1 MKIQDNTQNQLPLA
15 EAKRAVV
22 YARVSKYDR
31 KLDSRNLHSQLE
43 MGCNYAQDKGYSVIE
58 QLAEDD
64 RGASGVEINLPQL
77 NRVRELAERKAFD
90 ILIVREIDRLSRNLA
105 KQLIVEEELKRAG
118 VKIEYVL
125 ADYENTPE
133 GRLSKHIRATIA
145 EYEREKIME
154 RMSRGRENKVK
165 AGNVIVGDMVP
176 YGYKVVGDGKL
187 EIFEP
192 EARIIRLIFD
202 WYTFDGLSLRGVKK
216 ELDKME
222 VPVPSKAPA
231 HKLNR
236 KLSGKWA
243 TTTIHG
249 MLKSKTYIGTWH
261 YGKQSKK
268 NIIPVDVPAIVSK
281 EVWQVAQTRLQ
292 ENKKLAKRNRRRSY
306 LLSNHSTCGL
316 CGFSITGITKKS
328 GKHQYGYYAC
338 NVRHSTDKYLIDCD
352 MPYVRAD
359 QVDPLVWNWLKG
371 LMEDEEKLRRGLTA
385 YQNEK
390 NGRNKPITDRIEV
403 LDDLLAKYGGQ
414 LEKLLD
420 LYLSGEIPKQML
432 SDRKSRLEKTV
443 SSLETERSSL
453 VDHLQAILTD
463 EDIDTIT
470 EFAHAIRNDFREFDE
485 SDDFE
490 GKRRLLE
497 LLDVKVT
504 FTIEDN
510 QKIVYVQC
518 VLDSKRLSVASQ
530 RSSTRYREKTTTGR
544 VGHGR

>member
-1 MKIQDNTQNQLPLA
+1 M
-15 EAKRAVV
+15 
-22 YARVSKYDR
+22 
-31 KLDSRNLHSQLE
+31 
-43 MGCNYAQDKGYSVIE
+43 
-58 QLAEDD
+58 
-64 RGASGVEINLPQL
+64 
-77 NRVRELAERKAFD
+77 
-90 ILIVREIDRLSRNLA
+90 
-105 KQLIVEEELKRAG
+105 
-118 VKIEYVL
+118 
-125 ADYENTPE
+125 
-133 GRLSKHIRATIA
+133 
-145 EYEREKIME
+145 
-154 RMSRGRENKVK
+154 
-165 AGNVIVGDMVP
+165 
-176 YGYKVVGDGKL
+176 
-187 EIFEP
+187 
-192 EARIIRLIFD
+192 
-202 WYTFDGLSLRGVKK
+202 
-216 ELDKME
+216 
-222 VPVPSKAPA
+222 
-231 HKLNR
+231 
-236 KLSGKWA
+236 
-243 TTTIHG
+243 
-249 MLKSKTYIGTWH
+249 
-261 YGKQSKK
+261 
-268 NIIPVDVPAIVSK
+268 
-281 EVWQVAQTRLQ
+281 
-292 ENKKLAKRNRRRSY
+292 
-306 LLSNHSTCGL
+306 
-316 CGFSITGITKKS
+316 
-328 GKHQYGYYAC
+328 
-338 NVRHSTDKYLIDCD
+338 IDCD